1 MATVEAPS
9 PTPTG
14 DVDMEE
20 SRTAAGEDVMEE
32 MLGGIEPEVA
42 KRTTF
47 LE

>member
-32 MLGGIEPEVA
+32 MLAGIEPEVA

>member
-20 SRTAAGEDVMEE
+20 SRAAAGGEDVEE
-32 MLGGIEPEVA
+32 MLGDIEPEVV

>member
-1 MATVEAPS
+1 MATLEAPS

-20 SRTAAGEDVMEE
+20 SRTAAGEDVVEE
-32 MLGGIEPEVA
+32 MLRGIEPDVV

>member
-20 SRTAAGEDVMEE
+20 SRTAAGGEDMEE
-32 MLGGIEPEVA
+32 ILGGIEPEIV

>member
-1 MATVEAPS
+1 MTTVEAPS

-14 DVDMEE
+14 DVDMEG

-32 MLGGIEPEVA
+32 ILGGIEPEA
-42 KRTTF
+42 ARRTTF